1 MPTDKHLI
9 DPFDQPEAEA
19 AREASAGASGESGR
33 EDGSSASGQEGGRD
47 ASGAGPAP
55 GDDASGASGRQV
67 HGDASGA
74 VSPGKAP
81 TWRTTAATRPGGTLR
96 ASETLR
102 WLWTQL
108 TSMRTA
114 LVLLFALALGAIPGS
129 LLPQRPTSP
138 VRVREFLTNN
148 PQLGGFYDAIGLFD
162 VYASPWFAAIY
173 LLLFVS
179 LVGCI
184 IPRIGVYLR
193 GLRAQPPRTP
203 RNLGRLPAHLDFAG
217 AATPVLLDQA
227 ETLLR
232 KRRFRVRRLPDSVS
246 AERGYVREL
255 GNLVFHVSLVFLLCG
270 VAWGALF
277 GYKGTVAL
285 VEGQSFSNTL
295 TQFDDFTS
303 GGAFRAS
310 QLVPFTVKLDSFEAK
325 FETGPVQ
332 RGAARVF
339 KANTTTTMDG
349 VSRQQTLEVNQPLV
363 VGDSTVHLVGHGY
376 AVDVT
381 VKGADGKVA
390 FEGPVILLPQ
400 DGNFLSVGVVK
411 APYARPDRLAFE
423 ALFLPT
429 AVDSANGGTSVF
441 PDALNPLLLLN
452 AWHGAPKEATGVP
465 ENVYSLDTTGLTQ
478 YTKDGKPLRFTLAP
492 GEVFDLPG
500 GGSITFHDWKRWVS
514 LQVGSTPGLWLVF
527 GSVLVAVAGLCL
539 SLFVRPRRV
548 WVKVSGDR
556 VEVAGLDRTEG
567 RGGLDD
573 ELVLISDGLGLAP
586 APAAG
591 AGSVASEPDAAEP
604 PAGTTGGGT
613 ADDEGK
619 S

>member
-1 MPTDKHLI
+1 MAPGSRADDRAQHAMERDLGI
-9 DPFDQPEAEA
+9 DEVEVEAASDDAEA
-19 AREASAGASGESGR
+19 GAP
-33 EDGSSASGQEGGRD
+33 GGR
-47 ASGAGPAP
+47 PA
-55 GDDASGASGRQV
+55 R
-67 HGDASGA
+67 
-74 VSPGKAP
+74 AP
-81 TWRTTAATRPGGTLR
+81 RRNGTLR

-114 LVLLFALALGAIPGS
+114 LVLLFALALAAIPGS

-138 VRVREFLTNN
+138 VRVTEFITAN
-148 PQLGGFYDAIGLFD
+148 PQLGGFYNAIGLFN

-193 GLRAQPPRTP
+193 GLRAEPPRTP
-203 RNLGRLPAHLDFAG
+203 RNLGRLPAHLALVSSDTADN
-217 AATPVLLDQA
+217 VLDDA
-227 ETLLR
+227 ERVLR
-232 KRRFRVRRLPDSVS
+232 RRRFRVRRFGDSVS
-246 AERGYVREL
+246 AERGYLREL

-277 GYKGTVAL
+277 GYKGTTAV

-295 TQFDDFTS
+295 TQFDDFSS
-303 GGAFRAS
+303 GGAFRAE

-339 KANTTTTMDG
+339 RANTTTTLDG
-349 VSRQQTLEVNQPLV
+349 VSTDQVLEVNHPLV
-363 VGDSTVHLVGHGY
+363 LGDSTVHLVGHGY

-381 VKGADGKVA
+381 VKDAAGNVA
-390 FEGPVILLPQ
+390 FTGPVILLPQ

-411 APYARPDRLAFE
+411 APYARPERLAFE

-429 AVDSANGGTSVF
+429 AVDQDGVGVSAF
-441 PDALNPLLLLN
+441 PDALNPQLLLN
-452 AWHGAPKEATGVP
+452 VWKGPPKEATGVP

-478 YTKDGKPLRFTLAP
+478 VTTAEGKPLRFTLAP
-492 GEVFDLPG
+492 GEIFDLPG
-500 GGSITFHDWKRWVS
+500 GGSIQFNGWQRWVS
-514 LQVGSTPGLWLVF
+514 LQVSSTPGLWLVF

-548 WVKVSGDR
+548 WVRANADG
-556 VEVAGLDRTEG
+556 VELAGLDRTEG

-573 ELVLISDGLGLAP
+573 ELALIADGLGLARS
-586 APAAG
+586 G
-591 AGSVASEPDAAEP
+591 SGSAGSNPSVPVA
-604 PAGTTGGGT
+604 TTVADP
-613 ADDEGK
+613 ADDDAVKEGEA
-619 S
+619 

>member
-1 MPTDKHLI
+1 MAANSRAEGRAQDAVDRDLGI
-9 DPFDQPEAEA
+9 DAVEADP
-19 AREASAGASGESGR
+19 ASELGGGESGPVR
-33 EDGSSASGQEGGRD
+33 GRSSGTGRRGGS
-47 ASGAGPAP
+47 
-55 GDDASGASGRQV
+55 
-67 HGDASGA
+67 
-74 VSPGKAP
+74 
-81 TWRTTAATRPGGTLR
+81 LR
-96 ASETLR
+96 ASESLR

-114 LVLLFALALGAIPGS
+114 LVLLFALALAAIPGS

-138 VRVREFLTNN
+138 VRVAEYLTAN
-148 PQLGGFYDAIGLFD
+148 PQLGAFYNAIGLFN

-184 IPRIGVYLR
+184 IPRVGVYLR
-193 GLRAQPPRTP
+193 GLRAEPPRTP
-203 RNLGRLPAHLDFAG
+203 RNLARLPAQLTLTTSETPAAVLDTADR
-217 AATPVLLDQA
+217 VL
-227 ETLLR
+227 R
-232 KRRFRVRRLPDSVS
+232 GRRFRVRRFDDSIS
-246 AERGYVREL
+246 AERGYLREL
-255 GNLVFHVSLVFLLCG
+255 GNLVFHLSLVLLLCG

-277 GYKGTVAL
+277 GYKGTTAV

-295 TQFDDFTS
+295 TQFDDFNS
-303 GGAFRAS
+303 GGAFGVQ
-310 QLVPFTVKLDSFEAK
+310 QLVPFTVHLDSFEAK

-339 KANTTTTMDG
+339 KAHVTTTLDG
-349 VSRQQTLEVNQPLV
+349 VTTDQVLEVNHPLLL
-363 VGDSTVHLVGHGY
+363 GDSTVHLVGHGY

-381 VKGADGKVA
+381 VKDEAGEVA
-390 FEGPVILLPQ
+390 FAGPVILLPQ

-429 AVDSANGGTSVF
+429 AVDNGGVGVSAF
-441 PDALNPLLLLN
+441 PDALNPELLLN
-452 AWHGAPKEATGVP
+452 VWKGLPKEATGVP

-478 YTKDGKPLRFTLAP
+478 VKTADGKPLRFTLAP

-500 GGSITFHDWKRWVS
+500 GGSIQFNGWKRWVS
-514 LQVGSTPGLWLVF
+514 LQVSSTPGLWLVF

-548 WVKVSGDR
+548 WVKVTGNA

-573 ELVLISDGLGLAP
+573 ELTLIADGLGLAP
-586 APAAG
+586 TPDLAAG
-591 AGSVASEPDAAEP
+591 SEPSGQGDDRSDRAGPPEASANESGTAAEE
-604 PAGTTGGGT
+604 AVE
-613 ADDEGK
+613 EGK
-619 S
+619 W

>member
-1 MPTDKHLI
+1 MPADKYLI
-9 DPFDQPEAEA
+9 DAETA
-19 AREASAGASGESGR
+19 DAETGAEVPPQRRAGG
-33 EDGSSASGQEGGRD
+33 
-47 ASGAGPAP
+47 
-55 GDDASGASGRQV
+55 
-67 HGDASGA
+67 
-74 VSPGKAP
+74 
-81 TWRTTAATRPGGTLR
+81 LR
-96 ASETLR
+96 WSETLR

-138 VRVREFLTNN
+138 VRVSEFIANN

-184 IPRIGVYLR
+184 IPRIAVYLR
-193 GLRAQPPRTP
+193 GLRAEPPRTP
-203 RNLGRLPAHLDFAG
+203 RNLGRLPAHLAFA
-217 AATPVLLDQA
+217 AAGDDALDRAERVL
-227 ETLLR
+227 R
-232 KRRFRVRRLPDSVS
+232 GRRFRVRRFDDSVS
-246 AERGYVREL
+246 AERGYLREL

-277 GYKGTVAL
+277 GYKGTVAV

-295 TQFDDFTS
+295 TQFDDFTA
-303 GGAFRAS
+303 GGMFRAS

-332 RGAARVF
+332 RGAARLF
-339 KANTTTTMDG
+339 RANTTTTLNG
-349 VSRQQTLEVNQPLV
+349 VSTDQTLEVNHPLV
-363 VGDSTVHLVGHGY
+363 LGGSTVHLVGHGY

-381 VKGADGKVA
+381 VKDAQGRVA

-400 DGNFLSVGVVK
+400 DGNFQSVGVVK
-411 APYARPDRLAFE
+411 APFARPERLAFE

-429 AVDSANGGTSVF
+429 AVDTDNGGASAF

-452 AWHGAPKEATGVP
+452 AWHGLPKEATGVP

-478 YTKDGKPLRFTLAP
+478 FTVDGKPLRFTLEP
-492 GEVFDLPG
+492 GQSYKLPD
-500 GGSITFHDWKRWVS
+500 GSTIQFNDWKRWVS
-514 LQVGSTPGLWLVF
+514 LQVSSTPGLWLVF

-548 WVKVSGDR
+548 WVKVTEQG

-567 RGGLDD
+567 RGGLHD
-573 ELVLISDGLGLAP
+573 EITLIADGLGLAQVP
-586 APAAG
+586 PDG
-591 AGSVASEPDAAEP
+591 AGSPQS
-604 PAGTTGGGT
+604 
-613 ADDEGK
+613 DEEN
-619 S
+619 

>member
-1 MPTDKHLI
+1 MPADKHLL
-9 DPFDQPEAEA
+9 DPFEQPEAEA
-19 AREASAGASGESGR
+19 AFGPDGASEATAEAAAAGAPSGGTGGAIAAKSGT
-33 EDGSSASGQEGGRD
+33 S
-47 ASGAGPAP
+47 
-55 GDDASGASGRQV
+55 
-67 HGDASGA
+67 
-74 VSPGKAP
+74 
-81 TWRTTAATRPGGTLR
+81 RTRRSGTLR

-114 LVLLFALALGAIPGS
+114 LVLLFALALAAIPGS

-138 VRVREFLTNN
+138 VRVREFITAN
-148 PQLGGFYDAIGLFD
+148 PQLGGFYNAIGMFD

-184 IPRIGVYLR
+184 IPRIGVYVR
-193 GLRAQPPRTP
+193 GLRAEPPATP
-203 RNLGRLPAHLDFAG
+203 RNLARLPAHLAFSG
-217 AATPVLLDQA
+217 ASTPEVLDRA
-227 ETLLR
+227 EHLLR
-232 KRRFRVRRLPDSVS
+232 TRRFRVRRLPDSVS

-270 VAWGALF
+270 IAWGALF
-277 GYKGTVAL
+277 GYKGSVAV

-303 GGAFRAS
+303 GGAFRAG
-310 QLVPFTVKLDSFEAK
+310 QLVPFTVTLDSFEAK

-339 KANTTTTMDG
+339 RANTTTTVDG
-349 VSRQQTLEVNQPLV
+349 VSSQQTLEVNHPLV

-381 VKGADGKVA
+381 VTDAGGDVA

-429 AVDSANGGTSVF
+429 AVDTENGGASVF

-452 AWHGAPKEATGVP
+452 AWSGPPKQATGAP

-478 YTKDGKPLRFTLAP
+478 FTVDGKPLRFTLAP
-492 GEVFDLPG
+492 GEGFDLPG
-500 GGSITFHDWKRWVS
+500 GGSIAFHDWKRWVS
-514 LQVGSTPGLWLVF
+514 LQVSSTPGLWLVF

-548 WVKVSGDR
+548 WVKVSDDR

-573 ELVLISDGLGLAP
+573 ELVLIADGLGLAP
-586 APAAG
+586 APTAG
-591 AGSVASEPDAAEP
+591 AGSNPAATASAGPATDADHAAQRAAE
-604 PAGTTGGGT
+604 
-613 ADDEGK
+613 DEGK
-619 S
+619 C